1 MKTAKRN
8 EIRATIG
15 LNIDIDSE
23 IEMGLEVDDV
33 EQYVITQMVEF
44 LYSAMINNEL
54 EQYIS
59 VERVR
64 K

>member
-1 MKTAKRN
+1 MNTVKRN

-15 LNIDIDSE
+15 LKIDIDSE